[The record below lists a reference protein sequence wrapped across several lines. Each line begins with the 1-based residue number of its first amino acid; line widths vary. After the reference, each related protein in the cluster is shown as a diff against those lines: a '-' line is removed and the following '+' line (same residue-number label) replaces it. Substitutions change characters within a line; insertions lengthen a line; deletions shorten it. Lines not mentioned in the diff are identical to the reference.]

1 MVAANE
7 VAAMTGPGST
17 SSGKEWELT
26 TEPLRS
32 HHRDHTRVRRFRLV
46 VEEGG
51 DAGTSF
57 VSSGD
62 RAVIGTHESVD
73 LRLADRAVSRFH
85 CEVVVDDRAVTLS
98 DLSSRNGTVV
108 DGVPV
113 LKAPLRHG
121 AWISIGKTRLRFHIE
136 GDHAQIPLIAS
147 DRFGL
152 LVGSSPAARAAF
164 AQLARAA
171 ATESTVLLDGETGTG
186 KELAAESLHRESR
199 RREAP
204 FLVVDC
210 GALPAELL
218 ESELFGHERGS
229 FTGADR
235 LHKGYFER
243 ANRGTLF
250 LDEIGEMPMDLQI
263 RLLRVLETST
273 VSRVG
278 GTETIKV
285 DVRIIAATNQRPE
298 QAVAAGR
305 LRQDLLYRLNVFPI
319 TLPPL
324 RERGDDVL
332 LLAEEFLRALNMAEG
347 TAKEFSV
354 ECLARLR
361 RHTWPGNVRELR
373 NAVHCAFILAKEN
386 CTVDC
391 LPPSPLNSS
400 GGARSFI
407 TDQASLVTQMGTS
420 LAEAERRLVLATL
433 DHFGDCKRQAA
444 QTLGISLKT
453 LYNRLREYRAG
464 PADRGAPLSAMPGRP

>member
-229 FTGADR
+229 FTGAEER
-235 LHKGYFER
+235 RVGVFE
-243 ANRGTLF
+243 AAAGGTVL
-250 LDEIGEMPMDLQI
+250 LDEIGELGLALQPK
-263 RLLRVLETST
+263 LLRVLERKEVKPIGQSIY
-273 VSRVG
+273 RP
-278 GTETIKV
+278 V
-285 DVRIIAATNQRPE
+285 DVRIVAATNRDLRAEVNAQRFRP
-298 QAVAAGR
+298 
-305 LRQDLLYRLNVFPI
+305 DLYYRLAVVQIRMPS
-319 TLPPL
+319 L
-324 RERGDDVL
+324 RERIADLPLLVSHILADLGVDDEAVRQTVETEGFQEQ
-332 LLAEEFLRALNMAEG
+332 LAAHG
-347 TAKEFSV
+347 
-354 ECLARLR
+354 
-361 RHTWPGNVRELR
+361 WPGNVRELR
-373 NAVHCAFILAKEN
+373 NYIERCAAFR
-386 CTVDC
+386 VPM
-391 LPPSPLNSS
+391 PPGQSAIAADPGPPVGGKPEPIKMARERWLRVFERAYLTDLLERS
-400 GGARSFI
+400 GGNVTAAARAAGI
-407 TDQASLVTQMGTS
+407 DRIHLY
-420 LAEAERRLVLATL
+420 RLLWRN
-433 DHFGDCKRQAA
+433 G
-444 QTLGISLKT
+444 LK
-453 LYNRLREYRAG
+453 
-464 PADRGAPLSAMPGRP
+464 